1 MASAADYQPLHGDS
15 DTGRSRDAPAGG
27 GGQLQSEA
35 ASHPSASPAHRAV
48 EVHRVRVQEQQADDG
63 ASMRALSSPLVR
75 RGSHSLNGDA
85 DSSAISEHSDKPVGS
100 GFVSL
105 LGRGW
110 TLFRSDRAAVY
121 VACLGLLL
129 SWVGNNVLWIYASMY
144 MGVTYAFWLNQA
156 CTALYVCALVPV
168 VAWRIWGPRGAKAGA
183 GTITQAMRAMVSWRT
198 YAALGALDALYNLFT
213 GLTSPRTSPPLQNL
227 LFQLPVP
234 AAMLMTKIVWRSTR
248 YKLGQ
253 YIGATVI
260 VAGAVVSIL
269 PSLIHPS
276 AADSGASDPSDPGAT
291 PAPTNDLASVLI
303 YTMGVLFYTAMSVY
317 KAHIV
322 KAAPSLDFYFLSMC
336 ESVWCVVWGF
346 AFVPMLWIPHVG
358 TDVPA
363 NTWQH
368 FAAGARCMFGGRGTA
383 VSDGGDPSAQ
393 CARSVWAWAL
403 GWVGSNVAVSVLGL
417 AVCQRGD
424 AVLFNVVNSV
434 QLPLSNLVFSSAAI
448 MTAALAAP
456 FDRTVWAGLAL
467 VCVGFAIYQFLPLE
481 RKKGKNS
488 VELRQTNGE
497 AAGAAV
503 AGDGEAD
510 GAAAAAVA
518 TSASSLSVDSDADD
532 DDAYADAPHAQP
544 LHAHDPLILP
554 QHQHDHGHEHVS
566 ASVRGSSRGR

>member
-1 MASAADYQPLHGDS
+1 MASAADYQPLRGDS
-15 DTGRSRDAPAGG
+15 EAGRSRDAPAGG
-27 GGQLQSEA
+27 QLQSDA
-35 ASHPSASPAHRAV
+35 ASASPASPASRAV
-48 EVHRVRVQEQQADDG
+48 EVHRLHVQEQAD
-63 ASMRALSSPLVR
+63 SMRALSSPLVR
-75 RGSHSLNGDA
+75 RDSHSLNGGTDTSAA
-85 DSSAISEHSDKPVGS
+85 DERIAKPSSS
-100 GFVSL
+100 GFVAL

-129 SWVGNNVLWIYASMY
+129 SWVANNVLWIYASMY
-144 MGVTYAFWLNQA
+144 MGVSYAFWLNQS
-156 CTALYVCALVPV
+156 CTTLYVCALLPV
-168 VAWRIWGPRGAKAGA
+168 VAWRIWGPRGAKAEA
-183 GTITQAMRAMVSWRT
+183 GTITHAMRSMVSWRT

-234 AAMLMTKIVWRSTR
+234 AAMVMTKLVWRSTR

-260 VAGAVVSIL
+260 VAGAIVSIL
-269 PSLIHPS
+269 PSLIHP
-276 AADSGASDPSDPGAT
+276 AADSDGTDPADPGAT

-303 YTMGVLFYTAMSVY
+303 YTVGVLFYAATSVY

-322 KAAPSLDFYFLSMC
+322 KAAPSLDFYYLSMV
-336 ESVWCVVWGF
+336 ESAWCVLWGF
-346 AFVPMLWIPHVG
+346 VFVPILWIPHVG
-358 TDVPA
+358 TDRPA

-368 FAAGARCMFGGRGTA
+368 FAAGARCMFGGAGTPI
-383 VSDGGDPSAQ
+383 SDGGDPSAQ

-403 GWVGSNVAVSVLGL
+403 GWVGSNVAVSMLGL

-497 AAGAAV
+497 AGGDSETGGAV
-503 AGDGEAD
+503 AS
-510 GAAAAAVA
+510 
-518 TSASSLSVDSDADD
+518 TSASPLTVGSDEADD
-532 DDAYADAPHAQP
+532 DGFDDAPQGQP

-554 QHQHDHGHEHVS
+554 PHQHGHSHGHEH
-566 ASVRGSSRGR
+566 AAPRGDGTRSR